1 MREID
6 INNYFI
12 IQGKIKT
19 QITVVANYCRKE
31 KGEKASKG
39 GDIKG
44 WEDFRNCTKYGKW
57 WKGILTVKHEQRLK
71 SVWLI

>member
-19 QITVVANYCRKE
+19 QITVVANYCKKE

-44 WEDFRNCTKYGKW
+44 
-57 WKGILTVKHEQRLK
+57 
-71 SVWLI
+71 